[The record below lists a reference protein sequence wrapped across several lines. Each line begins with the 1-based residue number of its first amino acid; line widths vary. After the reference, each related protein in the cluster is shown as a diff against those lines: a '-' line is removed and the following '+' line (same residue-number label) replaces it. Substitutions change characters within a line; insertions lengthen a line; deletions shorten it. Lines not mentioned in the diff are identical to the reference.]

1 MPAMKSMIHVVAHEY
16 DDKRI
21 RVALSDGQM
30 WWSVKDVCAILEIE
44 DRKKA
49 TADLSGRDLRQGR
62 MWDYDRHKNRTIAVV
77 NECGLMYLTESPQAE
92 GTRLFRA
99 WLRGKLPRVHQAV
112 AQHLAEYELSEW
124 LIRYSTPTSTAD
136 VS

>member
-1 MPAMKSMIHVVAHEY
+1 MKSMIHVTPHYYES
-16 DDKRI
+16 KRI
-21 RVALSDGQM
+21 RLSLADGQM

-49 TADLSGRDLRQGR
+49 TSDLSGRDLRQGR
-62 MWDYDRHKNRTIAVV
+62 MWDYDRQKNRTIAVV

-99 WLRGKLPRVHQAV
+99 WLRGKAPAIHTAV
-112 AQHLAEYELSEW
+112 AQYLGARDWRESDDTIEKES
-124 LIRYSTPTSTAD
+124 A
-136 VS
+136 